1 MKVVFKTKC
10 SLYEQLFMSFALT
23 NAPSTFM
30 ELMNHI
36 LCDFISKFIVVYFNN
51 ILIYNKN
58 L

>member
-1 MKVVFKTKC
+1 MKIFFKTKY

-23 NAPSTFM
+23 NAPSIFM